1 MAQAEVKKYY
11 VSAYKEVEVNGK
23 WYIKSTNFVIEA
35 EDRTAAEWKVR
46 EKGYFPFSV
55 IRAK

>member
-1 MAQAEVKKYY
+1 MTHKYY
-11 VSAYKEVEVNGK
+11 VSAFKEVEDNGK

-35 EDRTAAEWKVR
+35 ADRTEAEWKVR